1 LAYATLMAEGFNVRI
16 SGQDVERGT
25 FSHRHAIKKTEDDL
39 EEINL
44 HNTLGLPGNMDI
56 YNSLLSEYAVVGF
69 DYGYAMASPKTL
81 TIWEAQFGDFS
92 NGAQIMLD
100 QYISAAES
108 KWKIQNGLVMLL
120 PHGYEGQGSEHS
132 SARMER
138 YLQLCSRQ
146 NMIVADVTTPANF
159 FHLLRRQMKWMFR
172 KPLIVF
178 TPKSLLRHPDVISTR
193 ESLAEGRF
201 FPVIDDQF
209 CEKEK
214 VRSVVFCTGKFYYDM
229 AQRREENGRN
239 DVALVRLEQL
249 FPLPENEIEAII
261 KAYPN
266 AEDYVWA
273 QEEPANMGAWSY
285 MLMNFKAA
293 RLRLA
298 SRNVHSSPAAGSSTR
313 SKARHKKV
321 LDSVFDTPNTP

>member
-1 LAYATLMAEGFNVRI
+1 M
-16 SGQDVERGT
+16 
-25 FSHRHAIKKTEDDL
+25 
-39 EEINL
+39 
-44 HNTLGLPGNMDI
+44 
-56 YNSLLSEYAVVGF
+56 
-69 DYGYAMASPKTL
+69 
-81 TIWEAQFGDFS
+81 
-92 NGAQIMLD
+92 
-100 QYISAAES
+100 
-108 KWKIQNGLVMLL
+108 
-120 PHGYEGQGSEHS
+120 
-132 SARMER
+132 
-138 YLQLCSRQ
+138 
-146 NMIVADVTTPANF
+146 
-159 FHLLRRQMKWMFR
+159 
-172 KPLIVF
+172 
-178 TPKSLLRHPDVISTR
+178 
-193 ESLAEGRF
+193 
-201 FPVIDDQF
+201 PVIDDQF
-209 CEKEK
+209 CEKEN

-266 AEDYVWA
+266 TEDYVWA

-298 SRNVHSSPAAGSSTR
+298 SRNAHSSPAAGSSTR